1 MPVYN
6 MYNKI
11 NAIFKK
17 YIHVPGNEYKIH
29 VQVLYML
36 KENVQKLIEVEV
48 EVHVYMYSYKQ

>member
-1 MPVYN
+1 